1 MAALQI
7 RKVVERERKI
17 KKVADGKPGMMR
29 TDKDFRVIRI
39 LFINVKS
46 KNRRTYMTEEKRM
59 LWIFL
64 HIVEKKILVGLE
76 TS

>member
-1 MAALQI
+1 
-7 RKVVERERKI
+7 
-17 KKVADGKPGMMR
+17 MMR

-64 HIVEKKILVGLE
+64 HIVEKKMLVGLE